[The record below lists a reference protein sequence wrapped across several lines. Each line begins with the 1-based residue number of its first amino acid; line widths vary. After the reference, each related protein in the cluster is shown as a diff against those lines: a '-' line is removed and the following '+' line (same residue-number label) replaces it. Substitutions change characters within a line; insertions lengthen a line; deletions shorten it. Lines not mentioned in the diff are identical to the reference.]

1 MDEQK
6 SMTLEDLAKEM
17 RAGFKLNQ
25 QGFEMM
31 NTKIDTVESSMHEK
45 IDGVKSSLNE
55 KIDILRADMFTPDE
69 KASILDTV
77 KLVNDHLSDN
87 VTGKDNITLT
97 RKEYDVVAEKVG
109 LPNKFVGGG
118 LKTQAA

>member
-1 MDEQK
+1 MDEK
-6 SMTLEDLAKEM
+6 KPMTIEDLAQEM

-31 NTKIDTVESSMHEK
+31 NTKIDTVESNFDAKLDVIRE
-45 IDGVKSSLNE
+45 G
-55 KIDILRADMFTPDE
+55 MFTPDE

-87 VTGKDNITLT
+87 VTGKDNITFT
-97 RKEYDVVAEKVG
+97 RKEYDVVTEKVG
-109 LPNKFVGGG
+109 LPNKFIGGG
-118 LKTQAA
+118 LKTQVT